1 VARGGGPVVCLT
13 GDGGIQL
20 NIQELQ
26 TVVNYRLPIK
36 IFVMNNGGYVSIKN
50 TQKAFFQG
58 RLVGCDSGSGLGL
71 PQMRKIA
78 RAYGIATARIGNQR
92 NLAARIRRV
101 LRRPGA
107 VLCEVLLQPDARLL
121 PRVGSRLLPN
131 GQMVSS
137 PLEELSPP
145 LPPAELAAH
154 LFIAPWR
161 EEESAPP
168 AAPLPRR
175 KETRA

>member
-1 VARGGGPVVCLT
+1 
-13 GDGGIQL
+13 
-20 NIQELQ
+20 
-26 TVVNYRLPIK
+26 
-36 IFVMNNGGYVSIKN
+36 
-50 TQKAFFQG
+50 
-58 RLVGCDSGSGLGL
+58 
-71 PQMRKIA
+71 MRKIA
-78 RAYGIATARIGNQR
+78 RAYGIATARIASQR

-145 LPPAELAAH
+145 LPAAELAAH
-154 LFIAPWR
+154 LFIAPWQ
-161 EEESAPP
+161 EEESAP
-168 AAPLPRR
+168 APGRPTSR